1 MFFIIGILVVIGAVI
16 GGYSVHGDL
25 SVLWQP
31 IEFLIIF
38 GGAFGA
44 FLIANPKTVVMG
56 LVKSMG
62 KVVTGPKYDQGAYE
76 ELLGVLFSVF
86 KLAKT
91 KGDLALETH
100 VEAPN
105 DSPLFANF
113 PSFQKDHHAVEFLCD
128 YLRVL
133 TLGASNPHEVE
144 AVMEVELEIHHEENN
159 AISGAMLTMGDAMP
173 ALGIVA
179 AVLGVIVTMGSIT
192 EPPEILGGLIG
203 AALVG
208 TFAGILLSYGFV
220 TPMGK
225 SLENSFHAES
235 HYLSC
240 IKTALIG
247 HMQGYAPRCRSNSPA
262 SPCLRTCARPSPK
275 SRKCSITCLPV
286 EPGPRPDRIRAW
298 RTINP
303 NKLSLSSGSRKAAT
317 PPTAA
322 PGKSP
327 TPTS

>member
-1 MFFIIGILVVIGAVI
+1 MLFIVGFLVVVGAVI

-25 SVLWQP
+25 TVLWQP
-31 IEFLIIF
+31 IEFVIIF

-44 FLIANPKTVVMG
+44 FLIANPKHVVMAVLKSLA
-56 LVKSMG
+56 LVIK
-62 KVVTGPKYDQGAYE
+62 GPKYNGAAYE

-91 KGDLALETH
+91 KGDLALEVH
-100 VEAPN
+100 VEAP
-105 DSPLFANF
+105 DTSPLFMNF
-113 PSFQKDHHAVEFLCD
+113 PSFLKDHHAVEFLCD

-133 TLGASNPHEVE
+133 TLGASNPHELE
-144 AVMEVELEIHHEENN
+144 SIMEVELDIHHAEDA
-159 AISGAMLTMGDAMP
+159 AISGAVLTMGDAMP

-225 SLENSFHAES
+225 SIEATFAADAFYMN
-235 HYLSC
+235 C
-240 IKTALIG
+240 IKIG
-247 HMQGYAPRCRSNSPA
+247 IIAHMQGYAPQISVEFARKSLA
-262 SPCLRTCARPSPK
+262 SEVRPSFTEVEEMIDNLPK
-275 SRKCSITCLPV
+275 
-286 EPGPRPDRIRAW
+286 
-298 RTINP
+298 
-303 NKLSLSSGSRKAAT
+303 
-317 PPTAA
+317 
-322 PGKSP
+322 
-327 TPTS
+327 